1 MNTKIKTAKQ
11 HNAQFT
17 GESELVPNQ
26 NQRVPGRFQNKVA
39 IVTGASRGIG
49 QAIALAFAREG
60 AHVVSV
66 DIGDQS
72 ETGAKAKELGAKFNA
87 YTEDFGKLT
96 QKRAAEIIAQIVKDC
111 GRVDILV
118 NNAGIIKRAP
128 IADHSEADWN
138 AVLQI
143 NLSAPF
149 FLTQAMAKWWLTGGR
164 ENSPADARLKV
175 VNIASLLSFQ
185 GGILVPGYT
194 ASKSGIAGITKAFA
208 NELAKE
214 RMNFNAVAPGYIATD
229 NTKALRADPARSKA
243 ILDRIPEARW
253 GTPEDIAGGILYL
266 ASKEADYLNGTIMN
280 MDGGWLAR

>member
-1 MNTKIKTAKQ
+1 MSTK
-11 HNAQFT
+11 
-17 GESELVPNQ
+17 
-26 NQRVPGRFQNKVA
+26 RFENKVA
-39 IVTGASRGIG
+39 IVTGACRGIG

-60 AHVVSV
+60 AHAVSV
-66 DIGDQS
+66 CIGDPA
-72 ETGAKAKELGAKFNA
+72 EITAKTKALGAKFTA
-87 YTEDFGKLT
+87 YTEDFITLN
-96 QKRAAEIIAQIVKDC
+96 QKRAAEIVAQVVKDC

-128 IADHSEADWN
+128 IVDHPEADWN

-149 FLTQAMAKWWLTGGR
+149 FLSQAVSKWWLTGGR
-164 ENSPADARLKV
+164 EKSPADARFKV

-214 RMNFNAVAPGYIATD
+214 RMNFNAIAPGYIATD
-229 NTKALRADPARSKA
+229 NTKALREDPVRSKA
-243 ILDRIPEARW
+243 ILDRIPEGRW
-253 GTPEDIAGGILYL
+253 GRPEDIAGAALFL
-266 ASKEADYLNGTIMN
+266 ASKDADYLNGTIMN
-280 MDGGWLAR
+280 VDGGWLAR

>member
-1 MNTKIKTAKQ
+1 MSTK
-11 HNAQFT
+11 
-17 GESELVPNQ
+17 
-26 NQRVPGRFQNKVA
+26 RFENKVA

-60 AHVVSV
+60 AHAVSV

-72 ETGAKAKELGAKFNA
+72 ETGAKAKALGAKFNA

-96 QKRAAEIIAQIVKDC
+96 QKGAADFIAKVVKDC
-111 GRVDILV
+111 GRVDMLV
-118 NNAGIIKRAP
+118 NCAGIIKRAP
-128 IADHSEADWN
+128 IVDHPEADWN

-149 FLTQAMAKWWLTGGR
+149 FLTQAVAKWWLTGGR
-164 ENSPADARLKV
+164 EKSPADARLKV
-175 VNIASLLSFQ
+175 VNIASMLSFQ
-185 GGILVPGYT
+185 GGIFVPGYT

-229 NTKALRADPARSKA
+229 NTKPLREDPVRSKA

-253 GTPEDIAGGILYL
+253 GTPEDVAGGILFL